1 MTSAGTIAVAKAER
15 NGAIGNTRMEEEDDK
30 EVFDRQEWLGNEVL
44 ASQRFYPAVDLSH
57 ARLTGLPSAFLA
69 LDSIRTLTLDDNHLR
84 SLPEALL
91 HLRNPLLYLSIANN
105 CITDVPAHVLG
116 GLTSLQYLNLDHNEL
131 TTIPAELS
139 RLTRLSELSLQH
151 NKLEALPESIGE
163 LASLLHLLLG
173 HNQLRSLPP
182 TVGDLPSL
190 TYINVANNP
199 LQALPFCLY
208 PLLVIPRRVF
218 RVPSLSSRP
227 TLDVSVET
235 AAEEKACD
243 DDDWCIPS
251 LFSLCAMFLAGED
264 PFGWMSQ
271 LDNRNVVPL
280 LPTDVK
286 ERAKEF
292 SPGRRCAQCK
302 RWLHRESILHRRLR
316 RVAPVAR
323 PVSGR
328 MGVYPSVPK
337 DQLVQFEA
345 LLCYRCFGKAEESLF
360 R

>member
-1 MTSAGTIAVAKAER
+1 
-15 NGAIGNTRMEEEDDK
+15 MEEEDDK
-30 EVFDRQEWLGNEVL
+30 EVFERQEWLGNEVL
-44 ASQRFYPAVDLSH
+44 ASQRFYPAVDVSH
-57 ARLTGLPSAFLA
+57 ARLTGLPSAFLM

-105 CITDVPAHVLG
+105 CITNVPAGVLA

-131 TTIPAELS
+131 TTIPSELG

-163 LASLLHLLLG
+163 LSRLLHLLLG
-173 HNQLRSLPP
+173 HNQ
-182 TVGDLPSL
+182 PSP
-190 TYINVANNP
+190 A
-199 LQALPFCLY
+199 
-208 PLLVIPRRVF
+208 
-218 RVPSLSSRP
+218 SRP

-243 DDDWCIPS
+243 DDEWCIPS

-264 PFGWMSQ
+264 PFGWVGQ
-271 LDNRNVVPL
+271 LDNPSVVPL
-280 LPTDVK
+280 LPADVK

-328 MGVYPSVPK
+328 MGVYPSAPK